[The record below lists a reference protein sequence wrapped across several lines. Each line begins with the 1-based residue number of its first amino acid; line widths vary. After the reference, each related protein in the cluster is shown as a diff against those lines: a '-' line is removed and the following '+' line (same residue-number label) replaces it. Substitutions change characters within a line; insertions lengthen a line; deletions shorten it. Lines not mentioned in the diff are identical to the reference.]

1 MKKKI
6 IIPII
11 LAAVVI
17 IGSILLTNQIN
28 SAKEVHFGI
37 EVEDKSVEKGDEF
50 TLKVT
55 VSSDREIS
63 SVDAY
68 VTYDDEL
75 LEFVS
80 SENDGVLGAS
90 GTLHIADKF
99 VEGVTEA
106 VYVIRMK
113 ALEVGSPEFKVY
125 DAYSAESENSKYMKI
140 NQAQASIEIT
150 TNPSE
155 ASNANLSQLLV
166 VPGTLDKDFRPDVYE
181 YSMKVAYDVEEL
193 ILSAIPVDE
202 ESVVTIDK
210 ELKLEKGDN
219 VITITVTAPS
229 GDTNDYKLNVYRAST
244 KDEIID

>member
-11 LAAVVI
+11 LAVI
-17 IGSILLTNQIN
+17 LIGSILLTNQIN

-37 EVEDKSVEKGDEF
+37 EVEDKSVKKDDEF
-50 TLKVT
+50 TLKVK
-55 VSSDREIS
+55 VSSDYEMS
-63 SVDAY
+63 SVEAY

-80 SENDGVLGAS
+80 SEHEGVLGAS

-106 VYVIRMK
+106 EYVIKMK
-113 ALEVGSPEFKVY
+113 ALEVGFTDFKVY
-125 DAYSAESENSKYMKI
+125 DAYSADSDNSEYMKI
-140 NQAQASIEIT
+140 KQAGARIEIT
-150 TNPSE
+150 TNESE
-155 ASNANLSQLLV
+155 ASNANLSELLV
-166 VPGTLDKDFRPDVYE
+166 VPGTLDKEFSPDVYE

-210 ELKLEKGDN
+210 ELKLVKGDN

-229 GDTNDYKLNVYRAST
+229 GDMKDYKLNVYRAYT
-244 KDEIID
+244 KNEVIE

>member
-6 IIPII
+6 IIPVI
-11 LAAVVI
+11 LAVVL

-37 EVEDKSVEKGDEF
+37 EVEDKSVKKDDEF

-55 VSSDREIS
+55 VSSDYEIS

-80 SENDGVLGAS
+80 SENEGVLGAS

-99 VEGVTEA
+99 TEGVTEA

-113 ALEVGSPEFKVY
+113 ALEVGSTEFKVY
-125 DAYSAESENSKYMKI
+125 DAYSQDSENSEYMKI
-140 NQAQASIEIT
+140 KQAQSSIDIT
-150 TNPSE
+150 ANESE
-155 ASNANLSQLLV
+155 ASDANLSELLV
-166 VPGTLDKDFRPDVYE
+166 VPGTLDKEFRPDIYE

-219 VITITVTAPS
+219 VFTITVTAPS
-229 GDTNDYKLNVYRAST
+229 GDTNDYILNVYRALT
-244 KDEIID
+244 KNEVID